1 MPSLFERKPEYWARD
16 LADRVF
22 EEAVK
27 AELDLLG
34 WPYTDNTAA
43 HERADLYFTRQV
55 RGRAVRAA
63 LELKEKRQRYRPRWA
78 ELAGVPEAELLALD
92 EVAARKLLAVS
103 PRAFV
108 LFHDATRADRPYV
121 LFTIVDLL
129 CLPKVRVQRGINLHS
144 PRMKAKWLLDA
155 RHGRGFGGL
164 REAMSALANYLDRGL
179 GDDLRRVGP
188 HGPFAGESVE
198 TL

>member
-1 MPSLFERKPEYWARD
+1 MPSLFERRPEYWERD
-16 LADRVF
+16 LADREF

-27 AELDLLG
+27 AELDLLD

-55 RGRAVRAA
+55 RGRPVQVA
-63 LELKEKRQRYRPRWA
+63 LELKEKRQVYRARWA
-78 ELAGVPEAELLALD
+78 ELARVPEAELLTLD

-108 LFHDATRADRPYV
+108 LFHDATREDRPYV
-121 LFTIVDLL
+121 LFTIVDLF
-129 CLPKVRVQRGINLHS
+129 CLPKVRVQRAINLNS

-155 RHGRGFGGL
+155 RHGRGFDSL
-164 REAMSALANYLDRGL
+164 RSVMNALANYLDHGL
-179 GDDLRRVGP
+179 GDDLHRVEP